1 MNPLQRW
8 PAARAPLLA
17 VVLTAPAL
25 IDVLGAS
32 SSGLYVGNG
41 TDLYSYQYPLR
52 ATAAAMVSQGQA
64 PWWNPYVLGGVPSL
78 AGWQL
83 GLLYPPHLLQ
93 LLAPWAATEAML
105 WLHLA
110 WLAAGS
116 AWLAQRWRPGLPAW
130 AAVTAAGAAALG
142 GQTWGHIY
150 AGHVSWIEALAWAPW
165 LWGALV
171 GWMERRRPRDLAW
184 ASAALALQLLAG
196 HPQLSYLTLVGAAVL
211 LLARSVGD
219 RRPPA
224 AGAALERWP
233 LAAVAAL
240 GLLLAGAAAGLLTA
254 AQLGPTAALT
264 PHLNR
269 ALSTPLE
276 IATSYSA
283 PPVTLWTSWAPA
295 ALGGAST
302 KLTAFAYHETL
313 AFLGPAMI
321 ALVLS
326 GAAVAGRR
334 GAVLLAAATL
344 ATLVSL
350 GEHGPLLP
358 ALVDWLP
365 GLTAF
370 RVPGRWMVLP
380 MLWAV
385 PLAAEALGAAL
396 QGPAKRWPWWGAA
409 LAGAVSLYGL
419 ATLAGPQGWLAQA
432 AAQGAPAARELAAK
446 SAETGLL
453 LGVVAAGI
461 AAAMALVPAQRQK
474 LAAALGLWAVLQG
487 LWFAQQ
493 HLGPE
498 KRMAEARIHWSK
510 ADAEA
515 LRQKLGP
522 HQRVATA
529 ASLRQANWGGA
540 WGIAGAGGYE
550 PAITAATNRY
560 GNLIAG
566 RKPEAYAVLFQVR
579 GPSAAV
585 DRMAVSHALMAPGDA
600 QANRTFAAWPAD
612 GTLPSGQLLRRNPTP
627 RARAEWLSQPRF
639 AATPQEATE
648 LVANDL
654 ANDSAVITGPS
665 APTIASTGQV
675 QIKAEAPGEIHMH
688 SISSGPGWVVLRDA
702 WAPGWEVSV
711 DGAQAPAQIA
721 DGLMRTVAVAGGDH
735 RIEWRYTPQT
745 WPWTPALSALS
756 WLALLALLWR
766 TRRSDPRE
774 IQGVDK
780 GN

>member
-8 PAARAPLLA
+8 PAVRAPLLA
-17 VVLTAPAL
+17 LLLAAPAL
-25 IDVLGAS
+25 LDALGAS

-52 ATAAAMVSQGQA
+52 ATAATMVSQGHA
-64 PWWNPYVLGGVPSL
+64 PWWNPYILAGVPSL

-130 AAVTAAGAAALG
+130 AAVAAAGAAALG

-165 LWGALV
+165 LWGALL

-184 ASAALALQLLAG
+184 AAAALSLQLLAG

-219 RRPPA
+219 RQPPA
-224 AGAALERWP
+224 AGVPLQRWP
-233 LAAVAAL
+233 LPAVAAL
-240 GLLLAGAAAGLLTA
+240 GLLLAGAAAGLLA
-254 AQLGPTAALT
+254 AVQLGPTAALT

-269 ALSTPLE
+269 GLSTPLE

-283 PPVTLWTSWAPA
+283 PAVTLWTGWAPG
-295 ALGGAST
+295 ALGGVSA
-302 KLTAFAYHETL
+302 KLTGFAYHETL

-334 GAVLLAAATL
+334 GAVIMAGATL
-344 ATLVSL
+344 AILISL

-358 ALVDWLP
+358 ALVEWLP
-365 GLTAF
+365 GMAAF

-385 PLAAEALGAAL
+385 PLAAEALGAAS
-396 QGPAKRWPWWGAA
+396 QDSAKRWPWWGAA
-409 LAGAVSLYGL
+409 LLGAASLYGL

-432 AAQGAPAARELAAK
+432 AAHGAPAARELAAK

-453 LGVVAAGI
+453 LGVVAGAF
-461 AAAMALVPAQRQK
+461 AAAMAFLPKHRQRI
-474 LAAALGLWAVLQG
+474 AAALALWAVLQG

-498 KRMAEARIHWSK
+498 KRMAAARVHWSK

-522 HQRVATA
+522 HQRLATA

-566 RKPEAYAVLFQVR
+566 RQPEGYAVLFQVR
-579 GPSAAV
+579 GPHAAV
-585 DRMAVSHALMAPGDA
+585 DRLAVSHALMAPGDA
-600 QANRTFAAWPAD
+600 QANRAFAAWPAD
-612 GTLPSGQLLRRNPTP
+612 GALPSGQLVRRNPSA
-627 RARAEWLSQPRF
+627 RARAEWLGQPRF
-639 AATPQEATE
+639 AATPKEAVE
-648 LVANDL
+648 LL
-654 ANDSAVITGPS
+654 ADNLPQDSAVITGPS
-665 APTIASTGQV
+665 APAVASTGQV
-675 QIKAEAPGEIHMH
+675 QIKSEEPGEIQLH
-688 SISSGPGWVVLRDA
+688 SASSGPGWVILRDA

-711 DGAQAPAQIA
+711 DGVQAPAQIA
-721 DGLMRTVAVAGGDH
+721 DGLMRAVAVAGGDH
-735 RIEWRYTPQT
+735 QVVWRYTPQT
-745 WPWTPALSALS
+745 WPWTPAVSGVS

-766 TRRSDPRE
+766 TRRSDPFE

-780 GN
+780 GS